1 MGIKTHME
9 QLGGDVN
16 GTWMSAITIGRIL
29 PSILERLPSLS
40 TEPQTL
46 KRSYATSVTGCHG
59 WEAAELLKRPQAF
72 LDPILDRVNLFVL
85 TGANVTKL
93 LFHEGLPDG
102 GRPDLGATEVE
113 FQHDGVTLR
122 VTICRE
128 VILCAGCNL
137 STSAIRQPSIE
148 T

>member
-1 MGIKTHME
+1 ME

-16 GTWMSAITIGRIL
+16 GTWMSAITI
-29 PSILERLPSLS
+29 
-40 TEPQTL
+40 EPQTL
-46 KRSYATSVTGCHG
+46 KRSYATS
-59 WEAAELLKRPQAF
+59 AF